1 MRRAASGFLLVI
13 AATGACSGGGGAETV
28 RVLAASSLTETF
40 EVVAERFE
48 RAHPDIELEL
58 SFAAS
63 SELAVQIEQGA
74 PADVFAAADEVTM
87 QKLVDSGAV
96 AGEPVAFALNRLAIA
111 VEAENPEAIGSLADL
126 TEPGLVVVLCAE
138 QVPCGRFAD
147 EALERAGVQVTPATR
162 AENVKAALSLVQLGE
177 ADAAIVYATDVEGN
191 AQVEGIAIAEDENVV
206 ATYPIA
212 GLAEAS
218 NDDGA
223 RAFVDFVTSPSGQRV
238 LRSFGFLAS

>member
-1 MRRAASGFLLVI
+1 VRLAASGVMLVI
-13 AATGACSGGGGAETV
+13 ASTGACAGSGDTETV
-28 RVLAASSLTETF
+28 KVLAASSLTEAF

-48 RAHPDIELEL
+48 RAHPDTELEL

-87 QKLVDSGAV
+87 QTLVDSGDV
-96 AGEPVAFALNRLAIA
+96 AGEPVAFARNRLAIA
-111 VEAENPEAIGSLADL
+111 VEAGNPEAVTSLANL
-126 TEPGLVVVLCAE
+126 TEPGLVVALCAE

-147 EALERAGVQVTPATR
+147 EALERAGVQITPATR

-177 ADAAIVYATDVEGN
+177 ADAAIVYATDVEDN
-191 AQVEGIAIAEDENVV
+191 MQVQGIAIDENENVV

-212 GLAEAS
+212 RLAEAS
-218 NDDGA
+218 NEHDA

-238 LRSFGFLAS
+238 LRSFGFLAP

>member
-1 MRRAASGFLLVI
+1 MLVI
-13 AATGACSGGGGAETV
+13 AANGACGGSSGTETV
-28 RVLAASSLTETF
+28 KVLAASSLTEAF

-48 RAHPDIELEL
+48 RAHPEIELEL

-63 SELAVQIEQGA
+63 SELAVQIAQGA

-87 QKLVDSGAV
+87 QELVDTGDV
-96 AGEPVAFALNRLAIA
+96 AGEPAAFARNRLAMA
-111 VEAENPEAIGSLADL
+111 VETGNPEAISSLADL
-126 TEPGLVVVLCAE
+126 AEPELVVVLCAE

-147 EALERAGVQVTPATR
+147 EALERAGVQLTPATR
-162 AENVKAALSLVQLGE
+162 AQNVKAALSLVELGE